1 MRRTL
6 ALATILLLA
15 PLLPPSPSHADDSQ
29 APSARAML
37 ERSRATASDWWRESR
52 DYAGRAVED
61 ARRLMSGEQDQS
73 FGQVWDRS
81 LPKLDAALQREDL
94 QSSLPASSWFGA
106 DQASNRAEID
116 QLLDETV
123 QILAVSPAL
132 RQRDRIQA
140 LQDEIAKARADI
152 AEARQKR
159 VSAPS
164 QSTIARTVDDY
175 DRAIAA
181 READI
186 QRLEQEVG
194 QVKRQFAE
202 ELRAMG
208 LALTDEQVEFL
219 LSTVVGDNMV
229 DLGILFDNVKAI
241 TAQLEQ
247 LVAQSGEDLQSAR
260 RYYGLYVVLLK
271 ALDRMH
277 LKVEESIGEQYLPQ
291 IDGIAAKA
299 QSLAADTR
307 RLLHTSPEK
316 QDLLNANLKAQQLTI
331 EAAGV
336 YRQYL
341 DDQKRQVH
349 QARLALEKDIEAAWN
364 TYETVRVSGEL
375 VGLVK
380 SSQQLLEG
388 LMNRQVPA
396 LHPFENLEMQ
406 REFQKLTLQLREPSA
421 R

>member
-1 MRRTL
+1 MRL
-6 ALATILLLA
+6 ILTILLLCP
-15 PLLPPSPSHADDSQ
+15 PLLTSTPSPADDGQ
-29 APSARAML
+29 TPSAREML

-61 ARRLMSGEQDQS
+61 ARRLMSGEQDQG

-94 QSSLPASSWFGA
+94 QSSLPEASWFGA
-106 DQASNRAEID
+106 DQASNRAAID

-132 RQRDRIQA
+132 RQRERIQS
-140 LQDEIAKARADI
+140 LQHEIARARADI

-164 QSTIARTVDDY
+164 QSTIASTVGDY

-186 QRLEQEVG
+186 QRLEQEMG

-208 LALTDEQVEFL
+208 LGLTDEQVEFL

-277 LKVEESIGEQYLPQ
+277 LQVEEAIGEQYLPQ

-349 QARLALEKDIEAAWN
+349 LARLALEKDIAAAWN

-396 LHPFENLEMQ
+396 LRPFENLEMQ
-406 REFQKLTLQLREPSA
+406 REFQKLTLQLRTAPTD